1 MIKVVLKEKYS
12 SNNKDDRFKLLE
24 TGVTELCQE
33 AISVILVFDK
43 VFTRAVAVRIERK
56 AQISKGILKKERSG
70 ILDIEFKKRKVL
82 KITPNLRGNRKY

>member
-1 MIKVVLKEKYS
+1 MRIKDISL
-12 SNNKDDRFKLLE
+12 
-24 TGVTELCQE
+24 E